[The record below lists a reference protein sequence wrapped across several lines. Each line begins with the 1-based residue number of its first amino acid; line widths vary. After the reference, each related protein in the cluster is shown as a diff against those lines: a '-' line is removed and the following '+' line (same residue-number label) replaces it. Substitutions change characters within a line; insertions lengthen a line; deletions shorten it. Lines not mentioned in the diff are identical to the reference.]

1 MAIQKKQPP
10 VSASKNNVK
19 VTDAKMF
26 APLTTKTPTQTKK
39 SIVPTTKPKP
49 KTTSKPKATSK
60 PKPNPKATTKPK
72 PNLTP
77 KPMPDTSKTYNQ
89 RLMMKSSPMPMLDA
103 SMTNE
108 QMKSIRMQEP
118 RQKTFSKDESPK
130 RGSTLER
137 KMTTVSTSRDTTR
150 TAYPEK
156 ISPSGT
162 KSQLTKVTYNKYN
175 KK

>member
-39 SIVPTTKPKP
+39 SIVPTKNSKP

-60 PKPNPKATTKPK
+60 PKPKATQ
-72 PNLTP
+72 

-89 RLMMKSSPMPMLDA
+89 RLMMKSSPMPMPALDS
-103 SMTNE
+103 SMTKIPKGYAGE
-108 QMKSIRMQEP
+108 RLMDSIEKQDRKQNTIATM
-118 RQKTFSKDESPK
+118 RRGTVSSNGDTTMGKPK
-130 RGSTLER
+130 RMR
-137 KMTTVSTSRDTTR
+137 MTR
-150 TAYPEK
+150 
-156 ISPSGT
+156 ISD
-162 KSQLTKVTYNKYN
+162 KEFNR
-175 KK
+175 